1 ASVLHAYH
9 VLLERAVDPEH
20 IVTIMWDDVADS
32 PNNPFPGKIFN
43 TPDMSTDVYKGAR
56 IDYKGEDV
64 TVNNILN
71 VLAGNKDNV
80 TGGNGRVIE
89 STEKDRIFVCFL
101 DHGEVGAFVVF
112 QEDDVDF
119 ITAKALRDTLEDMYA
134 RKRYGQLTFYMESCF
149 SGSMWNGTRDDIN
162 VYAVSSSSAEE
173 TSTAKYCPEDCDKHN
188 DSLPCILED
197 CVGTSFG
204 DNWMFDAEEHSIH
217 ETLEDEFGILVYKT
231 ETYTF
236 NKTGRNQTASQF
248 GDLSITGEPLALFLG
263 RKRDT
268 KLFEKDSV
276 AMRIHKRHHPMAM
289 WSFTDAP
296 MKRLELQ
303 LRMASD
309 IDDAKR
315 ALEGIHSLQ
324 K

>member
-1 ASVLHAYH
+1 
-9 VLLERAVDPEH
+9 
-20 IVTIMWDDVADS
+20 
-32 PNNPFPGKIFN
+32 
-43 TPDMSTDVYKGAR
+43 
-56 IDYKGEDV
+56 
-64 TVNNILN
+64 
-71 VLAGNKDNV
+71 
-80 TGGNGRVIE
+80 
-89 STEKDRIFVCFL
+89 TEKDRIFVYFL
-101 DHGEVGAFVVF
+101 DHGDVGVFVVF
-112 QEDDVDF
+112 EEDDVDF
-119 ITAKALRDTLEDMYA
+119 ITAKALRGTLEDMYA
-134 RKRYGQLTFYMESCF
+134 RKRYAQLTFYMESCF

-197 CVGTSFG
+197 CVGTNFG
-204 DNWMFDAEEHSIH
+204 DNWMFDAEEYTIH
-217 ETLEDEFGILVYKT
+217 ETLEDEFGILVYET

-263 RKRDT
+263 RKGDARIRDENYA
-268 KLFEKDSV
+268 LSF
-276 AMRIHKRHHPMAM
+276 HKRHDPMAM